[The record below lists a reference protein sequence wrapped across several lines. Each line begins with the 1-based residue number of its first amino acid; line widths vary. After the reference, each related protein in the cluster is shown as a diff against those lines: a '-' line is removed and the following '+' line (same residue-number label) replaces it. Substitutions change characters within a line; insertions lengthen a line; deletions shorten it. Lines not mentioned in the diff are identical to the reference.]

1 MTTALDLITDALG
14 ELGVAQAGQTL
25 SANDSALG
33 LRVLNR
39 LFQRWSNMRLLQPV
53 LDELSVTMTGA
64 ASYVLGP
71 GGSPA
76 VARPLKVL
84 SATYV
89 DTGGLEYPVQI
100 VAREQWDA
108 IPNKADTGTY
118 PSCIWY
124 AAELTNGIVYTWPKS
139 PSGTLKLDVLTNMQ
153 ALGMSDT
160 LTLPDGYEAA
170 IVPTLA
176 DDLAAHYGE
185 QTPADTRR
193 RAAGAVRALKRTNH
207 EPILAVQELAFAGQR
222 ADIQRGY

>member
-53 LDELSVTMTGA
+53 LDDLSVTMTGA

-108 IPNKADTGTY
+108 IPNKADTGSY
-118 PSCIWY
+118 PDRIWY
-124 AAELTNGIVYTWPKS
+124 AAELTDGIVYTYPKCS
-139 PSGTLKLDVLTNMQ
+139 SGTLKLDVLTNMQ
-153 ALGMSDT
+153 ALDMAEA
-160 LTLPDGYEAA
+160 LTLPDGYESA
-170 IVPTLA
+170 IVSTLA
-176 DDLAAHYGE
+176 DDLATHYGM
-185 QTPADTRR
+185 QTPADVRR
-193 RAAGAVRALKRTNH
+193 RASGAVRALKRTNH
-207 EPILAVQELAFAGQR
+207 EPILAVQEMAFAGR
-222 ADIQRGY
+222 SADIQRGY